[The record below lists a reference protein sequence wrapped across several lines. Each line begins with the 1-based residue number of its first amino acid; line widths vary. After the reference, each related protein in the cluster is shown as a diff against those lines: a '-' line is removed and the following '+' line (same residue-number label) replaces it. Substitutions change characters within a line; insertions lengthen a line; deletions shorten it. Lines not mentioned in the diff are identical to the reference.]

1 LQEFIEACNEHDVEY
16 ILVGGYA
23 VILHGY
29 SRSTG
34 VIDVWSNPTKANYA
48 KLLEAFDQFQMPVF
62 DMSEKKFLATER
74 YDVFSFGLP
83 PNAIDIMTSVKGL
96 DFETSYEASYIHEF
110 DDLEVRVVQY
120 DDLITAKKAA
130 GRPRDINDIE
140 RLEKGR
146 NP

>member
-1 LQEFIEACNEHDVEY
+1 
-16 ILVGGYA
+16 
-23 VILHGY
+23 
-29 SRSTG
+29 
-34 VIDVWSNPTKANYA
+34 
-48 KLLEAFDQFQMPVF
+48 MPVF

-120 DDLITAKKAA
+120 DDLITEKKAA